1 MRLVL
6 ADTFGNVF
14 LVVAVLVIVGVA
26 IGFLKL
32 ADNSR
37 KGTVLLLALAL
48 FVVAPTIPTGDDR
61 LMHGVVAIIGF
72 QVSLGY

>member
-1 MRLVL
+1 MRYVL

-14 LVVAVLVIVGVA
+14 LVVAILVIIGVA

-37 KGTVLLLALAL
+37 KGTVLLLAFAL
-48 FVVAPTIPTGDDR
+48 FNYSGR
-61 LMHGVVAIIGF
+61 
-72 QVSLGY
+72 